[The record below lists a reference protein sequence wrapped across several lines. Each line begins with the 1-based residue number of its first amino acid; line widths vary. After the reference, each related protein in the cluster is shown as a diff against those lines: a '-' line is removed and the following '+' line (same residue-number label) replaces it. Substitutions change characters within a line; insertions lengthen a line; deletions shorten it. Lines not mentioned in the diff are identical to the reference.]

1 MDIRNTG
8 RKIKSFSHLFI
19 LLLFVTMYSGC
30 LSIHNGKSASISN
43 NVSMPEW
50 ILNPS
55 KNGVIGGVGYCAAH
69 IHGITGQ
76 KELATQRALEDIARQ
91 KGVLVNSVMLVT
103 SKSSNQ
109 TKLPDT
115 TTENISSYQTK
126 QNIKAYIKE
135 VWVNP
140 VTKEMYVYMIAE

>member
-1 MDIRNTG
+1 MVI
-8 RKIKSFSHLFI
+8 KIYRRILSAFFIIFLCINLF
-19 LLLFVTMYSGC
+19 LFSGC
-30 LSIHNGKSASISN
+30 AITQAGNNTSAYTL
-43 NVSMPEW
+43 PEW
-50 ILNPS
+50 VTNPS

>member
-19 LLLFVTMYSGC
+19 LLLFVTMCSGC
-30 LSIHNGKSASISN
+30 LSIHNEKSASISN

-69 IHGITGQ
+69 VDGISGQ
-76 KELATQRALEDIARQ
+76 RELASKRALEEIARQ
-91 KGVLVNSVMLVT
+91 KSVSVDSVMVV
-103 SKSSNQ
+103 SSSASNQ
-109 TKLPDT
+109 TKYNDT
-115 TTENISSYQTK
+115 KVNSVSTFKSNNNVQ
-126 QNIKAYIKE
+126 AYIKE
-135 VWVNP
+135 IWIHP
-140 VTKEMYVYMIAE
+140 VTKVMYVYMIAE